1 MATFRC
7 PGLHCDGCGDGGGLA
22 SILAL
27 VPAALAAVAVEVFVL
42 AHLVAIAAGVAV
54 LAVVTL
60 AAVLFL
66 RRFMVV
72 DWAPG
77 RVPAAL
83 PVPATALPVPAA
95 AEAVSAPRRAAI
107 EAPAQHLHIHV
118 HGLAPEDAAAVI
130 RQAVPA
136 RQAVNDRR
144 V

>member
-27 VPAALAAVAVEVFVL
+27 VPAALAAVAVAVFVL

-72 DWAPG
+72 DWAP
-77 RVPAAL
+77 AAL
-83 PVPATALPVPAA
+83 PVTALPVAA

-136 RQAVNDRR
+136 RPAIEEDL
-144 V
+144 

>member
-27 VPAALAAVAVEVFVL
+27 VPAALAAVAVAVFVL

-72 DWAPG
+72 DWAP
-77 RVPAAL
+77 AAL
-83 PVPATALPVPAA
+83 PVPATALPVAA

-136 RQAVNDRR
+136 RLAVDDRR

>member
-27 VPAALAAVAVEVFVL
+27 VPAALAAVAVAVFVL

-77 RVPAAL
+77 RVQAAL
-83 PVPATALPVPAA
+83 PVLATALPVPA

-136 RQAVNDRR
+136 RLAVNDRR

>member
-1 MATFRC
+1 MAMFRC

-27 VPAALAAVAVEVFVL
+27 VPAALAAVAVAVFVL

-72 DWAPG
+72 DWAPR

-83 PVPATALPVPAA
+83 PVPATALPVPA

-136 RQAVNDRR
+136 RLAVDDRR